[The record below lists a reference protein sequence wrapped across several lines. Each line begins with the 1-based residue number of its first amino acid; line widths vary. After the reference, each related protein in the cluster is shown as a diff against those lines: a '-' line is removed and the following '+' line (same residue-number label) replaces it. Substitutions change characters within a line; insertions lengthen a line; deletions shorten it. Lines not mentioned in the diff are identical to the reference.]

1 MKVRKIGISLKLM
14 AAVISLLLV
23 SELVI
28 GLVVYSR
35 SKNALVAQIK
45 TNAQNTAQ
53 CVAASLDGDELSLI
67 KGEEDMETERFARI
81 HEILTLF
88 LENSGVEYVYTVGKN
103 DAGEVIFLVDS
114 DPEEPGLPGED
125 FGSEDPEIAEAY
137 AGHTAVNAQPYSDE
151 WGTHISAYS
160 PVYGSDGSVKALATV
175 DLSVDWVNEQT
186 GALARLIA
194 LICALVLAVGVLI
207 LVLISLGLRRQFAK
221 LNGKVAELAEGGGD
235 LTKKIDITSGD
246 EFETI
251 GSNVNRLLEYIRS
264 IMLNI
269 SGDSDTLLETAKG
282 IASDLEESR
291 GSADGISERMDRLSR
306 SMEESAAA
314 ISHVTGLIDSIV
326 EAFREMAEEIAEGTG
341 FAGQIRTDAER
352 TGANAV
358 EEKDRVTARLE
369 QIEAAVDEKIE
380 RSKAARQ
387 IEELTAGII
396 GISSQTNLLSLNA
409 SIEAARAGEAGRGF
423 AVVAEEIGSLAK
435 DSANIASQIREVSAN
450 VISAVEG
457 LSQET
462 TELLAFAEEITKSGY
477 GDLVDTSREYQN
489 SAERMSEMM
498 ERFSNLSDQ
507 VRRSI
512 DEISEHIGSVSEA
525 VSGAAEGVTET
536 AERTADMSG
545 HLQRIG
551 EEAQASR
558 SITDD
563 LFTEV
568 GKFKLQ

>member
-14 AAVISLLLV
+14 AAVIGLLLV

-35 SKNALVAQIK
+35 SKSALVAQIK

-53 CVAASLDGDELSLI
+53 CVAASLDGDDLSLI
-67 KGEEDMETERFARI
+67 KGEEDMETDTFARI
-81 HEILTLF
+81 HEVLTLF

-103 DAGEVIFLVDS
+103 DAGTVVFLVDS

-137 AGHTAVNAQPYSDE
+137 AGHTAVNAQPYTDE

-160 PVYGSDGSVKALATV
+160 PVYGSDGTVKALATV

-194 LICALVLAVGVLI
+194 LICTLVLAVGVLI

-251 GSNVNRLLEYIRS
+251 GGNVNRLLEYIRS

-282 IASDLEESR
+282 IAADLEESR

-380 RSKAARQ
+380 RSKTARQ
-387 IEELTAGII
+387 IEGLTAGII

-462 TELLAFAEEITKSGY
+462 TELLVFAEEITKSGY